1 MIFHQRI
8 RRCTGALAA
17 VLALGLSLGSL
28 AQGLPA
34 SRAAVRPRPLRDA
47 AAAAAA
53 ARAAAT
59 STVPPATA
67 AATVTPAATGNTL
80 TLGEALRAARD
91 NLDVSLSRQALR
103 AARADVLAADRAPFP
118 VLSAGASSIDLQN
131 GIGGGDPLTRK
142 RIDKGIGIDWTYERG
157 NKRAL
162 RTRNAER
169 AVTAAFADVDDVQ
182 MQQLLAT
189 IGAYYDLVGAQERI
203 DQLVEV
209 ERSQSQIAASAMR
222 RVKAGDLGRQD
233 ALRTEIDAQRVR
245 ADQNAALLER
255 QRASLMLAQLINR
268 VQQPE
273 RLRAITDWPKLDA
286 APAIDD
292 PAIAGQLAALV
303 DSRPEVRAALA
314 RVQGAQAN
322 VELQEAQRKADVTY
336 GVSVNS
342 FPGTS
347 NRSLGLRASIPLQ
360 WNYDYQGEIGRA
372 LAQSAQAQDSLDK
385 TRRDTYS
392 DLLRLQNEVLSAAA
406 RARAYDNDIL
416 PRAQMVAAGA
426 EFAFG
431 KGAIPLTDL
440 LDARRVLRLTL
451 LEGLTA
457 RTDYA
462 KALGSWQLRTRPEAV
477 LPALPTATR

>member
-1 MIFHQRI
+1 M
-8 RRCTGALAA
+8 RRCGG
-17 VLALGLSLGSL
+17 VLALGFLLAGWAQ
-28 AQGLPA
+28 AQGLPSA
-34 SRAAVRPRPLRDA
+34 APAPTTSRAVRDS
-47 AAAAAA
+47 AAAA
-53 ARAAAT
+53 ARTANAPLVLPMPAPAA
-59 STVPPATA
+59 
-67 AATVTPAATGNTL
+67 TPAATGNAL

-91 NLDVSLSRQALR
+91 NLNVSLARQTLR

-131 GIGGGDPLTRK
+131 GVGGGNPLTKK
-142 RIDKGIGIDWTYERG
+142 RIDKGIGIDFTYERG

-162 RTRNAER
+162 RTQSAER

-182 MQQLLAT
+182 LQQLLAT
-189 IGAYYDLVGAQERI
+189 IGAYYDLVSTQERI
-203 DQLVEV
+203 EQLVEV
-209 ERSQSQIAASAMR
+209 ERSQSQIATSAMR

-245 ADQNAALLER
+245 ADQSAALLDR
-255 QRASLMLAQLINR
+255 QRASLVLAQLINR
-268 VQQPE
+268 REQPE
-273 RLRAITDWPKLDA
+273 QLRASSDWPKLDA

-303 DSRPEVRAALA
+303 DSRPEVRAAIA
-314 RVQGAQAN
+314 RVQAAQAN
-322 VELQEAQRKADVTY
+322 VSLQEAQRKADVTW

-360 WNYDYQGEIGRA
+360 YNYDYQGEIGRA
-372 LAQSAQAQDSLDK
+372 LAQSAQAQDTLDK
-385 TRRDTYS
+385 TRLDTYS

-406 RARAYDNDIL
+406 RARSYDVDIL
-416 PRAQMVAAGA
+416 PRAQTVAAGA

-462 KALGSWQLRTRPEAV
+462 KALGAWQLRTRPEAV
-477 LPALPTATR
+477 LPALPTANP

>member
-1 MIFHQRI
+1 MV
-8 RRCTGALAA
+8 RCSAA
-17 VLALGLSLGSL
+17 LALGLWLAGS
-28 AQGLPA
+28 AQAQALPNGA
-34 SRAAVRPRPLRDA
+34 PPSRPLRDA

-53 ARAAAT
+53 ARAAT
-59 STVPPATA
+59 MQPALPLQA
-67 AATVTPAATGNTL
+67 PASVAPAPAATGNTL

-131 GIGGGDPLTRK
+131 GVGAGNPLTKK

-189 IGAYYDLVGAQERI
+189 VEAYYDLVSAQERI
-203 DQLVEV
+203 NQLVEV
-209 ERSQSQIAASAMR
+209 ERSQSQIATSAMR

-245 ADQNAALLER
+245 ADQSAALLDR
-255 QRASLMLAQLINR
+255 QRASLVLAQRINR
-268 VQQPE
+268 TQQPE
-273 RLRAITDWPKLDA
+273 KLRASTDWPKLDA

-292 PAIAGQLAALV
+292 PAIGGQLAALV
-303 DSRPEVRAALA
+303 DSRPEVRAAIA
-314 RVQGAQAN
+314 RVQAARAN
-322 VELQEAQRKADVTY
+322 VELQEAQRKADVTW

-385 TRRDTYS
+385 TRLDTYS

-406 RARAYDNDIL
+406 RARSYDVDIL

-462 KALGSWQLRTRPEAV
+462 KALGAWQLRTRPESL
-477 LPALPTATR
+477 LPTLPTANP

>member
-1 MIFHQRI
+1 MTVRFNFYRPM
-8 RRCTGALAA
+8 RRGGG
-17 VLALGLSLGSL
+17 VLLLGLWL
-28 AQGLPA
+28 AGAAQAQALPNTTAA
-34 SRAAVRPRPLRDA
+34 SRGVREG

-53 ARAAAT
+53 ARAAGTQA
-59 STVPPATA
+59 PAPLRIPTA
-67 AATVTPAATGNTL
+67 AVAPPTATGNAL

-118 VLSAGASSIDLQN
+118 VLSAGLSSIDLQN
-131 GIGGGDPLTRK
+131 GVGAGNPLTKK

-182 MQQLLAT
+182 LQQLLAT

-203 DQLVEV
+203 EQLVEV
-209 ERSQSQIAASAMR
+209 ERSQSQIAISAMR

-245 ADQNAALLER
+245 ADQSAALLDR
-255 QRASLMLAQLINR
+255 QRASLVLAQLINR

-273 RLRAITDWPKLDA
+273 RLRATTDWPKLDA
-286 APAIDD
+286 APAIND

-303 DSRPEVRAALA
+303 DSRPEVRAAIA
-314 RVQGAQAN
+314 RVQAAQTN
-322 VELQEAQRKADVTY
+322 VELQQAQRKADVTW

-347 NRSLGLRASIPLQ
+347 NRSLGLRASMPLQ

-372 LAQSAQAQDSLDK
+372 LAQGAQAQDSLDK
-385 TRRDTYS
+385 TRRDSYS
-392 DLLRLQNEVLSAAA
+392 DLLRLQNEVQSAAA
-406 RARAYDNDIL
+406 RARSYDVDIL
-416 PRAQMVAAGA
+416 PRAQTVAAGA

-431 KGAIPLTDL
+431 RGAIPLTDL

-462 KALGSWQLRTRPEAV
+462 KALGAWQLRTRPEAV
-477 LPALPTATR
+477 LPVTTP